1 MAVVRLYLRCGAE
14 SAPDRWE
21 SDMCED
27 SEYYNADDLDDMI
40 EADEFYTRDGCQV
53 EADGTCP
60 HGYESPLITAGL
72 I

>member
-1 MAVVRLYLRCGAE
+1 
-14 SAPDRWE
+14 
-21 SDMCED
+21 MCED